1 MGRPQRKA
9 NSMIRTVTLVLAG
22 WLAVSIPV
30 TFILCR
36 LLARHTAALEAAD
49 NAVRD
54 RLQADLARALR
65 LEERQFVL
73 DVEAWRAT
81 QPAE

>member
-1 MGRPQRKA
+1 
-9 NSMIRTVTLVLAG
+9 MIRTVPLVLAG
-22 WLAVSIPV
+22 WLAVSAVVGLAVSGI
-30 TFILCR
+30 
-36 LLARHTAALEAAD
+36 LARHTAALEAAD

-54 RLQADLARALR
+54 RLQADLTRALR

-73 DVEAWRAT
+73 DVEAWFAT

>member
-1 MGRPQRKA
+1 
-9 NSMIRTVTLVLAG
+9 MIRTVLIAAAV
-22 WLAVSIPV
+22 WLIVSIPV
-30 TFILCR
+30 GLFLAR

-54 RLQADLARALR
+54 QLQAHLARALR
-65 LEERQFVL
+65 REEQQFVL

>member
-1 MGRPQRKA
+1 
-9 NSMIRTVTLVLAG
+9 MIRTVPLVLAG

-30 TFILCR
+30 GLFLAR
-36 LLARHTAALEAAD
+36 LLAANAAAREAAD

-54 RLQADLARALR
+54 RLQADLTRALR

>member
-1 MGRPQRKA
+1 MGRKQRKA
-9 NSMIRTVTLVLAG
+9 NSMIRTVPLVLAG

-30 TFILCR
+30 GLLLAR
-36 LLARHTAALEAAD
+36 LLARQAAALEAAD

-54 RLQADLARALR
+54 RLQADLSRALR